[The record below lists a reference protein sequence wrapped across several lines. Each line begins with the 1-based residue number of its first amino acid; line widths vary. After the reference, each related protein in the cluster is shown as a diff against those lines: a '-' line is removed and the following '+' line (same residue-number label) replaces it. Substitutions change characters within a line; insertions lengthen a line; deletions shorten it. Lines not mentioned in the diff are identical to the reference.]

1 VFLNPIS
8 LKNPPGGS
16 IVPKISIQDLK
27 KIKERERSRM
37 VLREGHFRAK
47 ITVHMGTCG
56 IAAGA
61 REIMGVFRDLIS
73 GRELLDVMLTN
84 SGCAGLCAKEP
95 MITVEVVDQS
105 PVKYISLDTEKAVR
119 IFEEHVMGGK
129 AVEDYA
135 LARGSETTAT

>member
-1 VFLNPIS
+1 MA
-8 LKNPPGGS
+8 
-16 IVPKISIQDLK
+16 KISIEDLK
-27 KIKERERSRM
+27 KIKERERGKM
-37 VLREGHFRAK
+37 VLREGDYRAK

-61 REIMGVFRDLIS
+61 RDVMGVFRDIIAQKDIT
-73 GRELLDVMLTN
+73 DVILTN

-95 MITVEVVDQS
+95 MITVELSDQS
-105 PVKYISLDTEKAVR
+105 PVKYILVDKAKAAR